1 MPIINYYIVPKTLHD
16 TTDWVAKPGI
26 EVGPVQICSGKYAGS
41 YAVNTAIFGSDPCF
55 EKYRS
60 LFANCEQSSLNNGQD
75 LIVDEIYE

>member
-1 MPIINYYIVPKTLHD
+1 MTFFIVPKELYE
-16 TTDWVAKPGI
+16 TTDWQASSVCSVA
-26 EVGPVQICSGKYAGS
+26 PVLIQKGQHLGS